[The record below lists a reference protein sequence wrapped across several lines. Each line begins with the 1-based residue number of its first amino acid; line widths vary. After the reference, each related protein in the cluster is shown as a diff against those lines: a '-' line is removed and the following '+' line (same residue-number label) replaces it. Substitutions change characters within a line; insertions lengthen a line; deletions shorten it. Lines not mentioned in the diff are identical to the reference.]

1 MSSTKTRAALRS
13 SARISLE
20 LLLVLLMTA
29 VVLWALGQM
38 WSVTWPVLVALLLTT
53 LTWPPTRFLRRRGWP
68 PALAASV
75 VTVLFLIVAAG
86 IVVLIAVPVASQSGE
101 LTAGVVDGIQQLRKW
116 AAGPPLNI
124 GDAQFAQ
131 GLDTAATRIQGSVGG
146 IVNAAVTGVGTV
158 LNGLVTTVLA
168 LFLMFFFLKD
178 GPRFL
183 PWLSRQLPGRL
194 AVDIPAVAARGWD
207 TLGAFVR
214 SQAFVGLLDAVFI
227 GLGLWI
233 VGVPL
238 VLPLAVLTFVAAFVP
253 IVGALFAGFVA
264 VLIALVSN
272 GPTDALIVLIII
284 VVVQQL
290 EGNVF
295 QPMVQSHGL
304 GLHAA
309 VVLLAVTLGGSLAGI
324 VGSLL
329 AVPAA
334 ALIAVVW
341 KYLREQLGEPG
352 RAQGADEPEGGPA
365 QGAGEPEGGP
375 AQGTSGPGA
384 GEPEGGPAQGT
395 SGPGAGEP
403 AGGPAPET
411 SGPGAGEPEGGPAPA

>member
-1 MSSTKTRAALRS
+1 MSDTLSSRKTASALRA
-13 SARISLE
+13 SARVSAE
-20 LLLVLLMTA
+20 LLLVFVMAAATLWLL
-29 VVLWALGQM
+29 GRM
-38 WSVTWPVLVALLLTT
+38 WSVVWPLVVALLLTT
-53 LTWPPTRFLRRRGWP
+53 LTWPLVAFLRRHGWR
-68 PALAASV
+68 PAPAASL
-75 VTVLFLIVAAG
+75 VTVLFLVVAAG
-86 IVVLIAVPVASQSGE
+86 VVALIAVPVASQAGE
-101 LTAGVVDGIQQLRKW
+101 LGDGVVKGVQELRGW

-124 GDAQFAQ
+124 GDAQITEAF
-131 GLDTAATRIQGSVGG
+131 DAAVDRVQHSVGTA
-146 IVNAAVTGVGTV
+146 VSTVVTGVSTIFS
-158 LNGLVTTVLA
+158 GLVTAVLA

-183 PWLSRQLPGRL
+183 PWLTRQLPGRL
-194 AVDIPAVAARGWD
+194 AVDVPVVAERGWE
-207 TLGAFVR
+207 TLGSFVR

-238 VLPLAVLTFVAAFVP
+238 VLPLAVLTFVSAFVP
-253 IVGALFAGFVA
+253 IVGALFAGLVA

-272 GPTDALIVLIII
+272 GLTDALIVLVII

-295 QPMVQSHGL
+295 QPMIQSRGL

-309 VVLLAVTLGGSLAGI
+309 VILLAVTLGASLAGV

-341 KYLREQLGEPG
+341 KYLREQLVEP
-352 RAQGADEPEGGPA
+352 PA
-365 QGAGEPEGGP
+365 
-375 AQGTSGPGA
+375 
-384 GEPEGGPAQGT
+384 
-395 SGPGAGEP
+395 
-403 AGGPAPET
+403 APET
-411 SGPGAGEPEGGPAPA
+411 GRVPTDATPS

>member
-1 MSSTKTRAALRS
+1 MSARLSSTKSAAALRT
-13 SARISLE
+13 SARVSAE
-20 LLLVLLMTA
+20 SLLVLVMAA
-29 VVLWALGQM
+29 VALWLLGRM
-38 WSVTWPVLVALLLTT
+38 WSVVWPLIVGLFLTT
-53 LTWPPTRFLRRRGWP
+53 LTWPLARFLRRRGWR

-75 VTVLFLIVAAG
+75 VTVLFLLVAGGIVA
-86 IVVLIAVPVASQSGE
+86 LIAVPVASQSGE
-101 LTAGVVDGIQQLRKW
+101 LTDGVVEGIQKLREW

-124 GDAQFAQ
+124 GDDQIMGAS
-131 GLDTAATRIQGSVGG
+131 DAAITRIQDSVGSMVG
-146 IVNAAVTGVGTV
+146 AVVTGVGTV
-158 LNGLVTTVLA
+158 FNGVVTAVLA

-183 PWLSRQLPGRL
+183 PWLTRQLPGRL
-194 AVDIPAVAARGWD
+194 ATDVPILAARGWD

-233 VGVPL
+233 LGVPL
-238 VLPLAVLTFVAAFVP
+238 VLPLAVLTFVSAFVP
-253 IVGALFAGFVA
+253 IVGALFAGLVA

-272 GPTDALIVLIII
+272 GLTDALIVLAII

-295 QPMVQSHGL
+295 QPMIQSRGL

-309 VVLLAVTLGGSLAGI
+309 VVLLAVTLGGSLAGV

-341 KYLREQLGEPG
+341 NYLREQLSDPPH
-352 RAQGADEPEGGPA
+352 EPEPDEA
-365 QGAGEPEGGP
+365 HAGTAVP
-375 AQGTSGPGA
+375 S
-384 GEPEGGPAQGT
+384 
-395 SGPGAGEP
+395 
-403 AGGPAPET
+403 
-411 SGPGAGEPEGGPAPA
+411 

>member
-1 MSSTKTRAALRS
+1 MPSPLPDTLSSAKTAAALHR
-13 SARISLE
+13 SARVSVE
-20 LLLVLLMTA
+20 LLLVLVAAAAALW
-29 VVLWALGQM
+29 VLGRM
-38 WSVTWPVLVALLLTT
+38 WSVVWPVIVGLLLTT
-53 LTWPPTRFLRRRGWP
+53 LTWPFAHFLRRRGWP

-75 VTVLFLIVAAG
+75 VTVLFLLVAAG
-86 IVVLIAVPVASQSGE
+86 VVALIAVPVASQSGE
-101 LTAGVVDGIQQLRKW
+101 LSDGVTEGIEKLREW

-124 GDAQFAQ
+124 DDAQISDGVDSA
-131 GLDTAATRIQGSVGG
+131 TARIKDSVGSM
-146 IVNAAVTGVGTV
+146 VTTLFTGVSTV
-158 LNGLVTTVLA
+158 LNGVVTAVLA

-183 PWLSRQLPGRL
+183 PWLTRQLPGRL
-194 AVDIPAVAARGWD
+194 AHDVPIVATRSWD

-238 VLPLAVLTFVAAFVP
+238 VLPLAVLTFVSAFVP
-253 IVGALFAGFVA
+253 IVGALFAGLVA

-272 GPTDALIVLIII
+272 GLTDALIVLAII
-284 VVVQQL
+284 VAVQQL

-295 QPMVQSHGL
+295 QPIIQSRGL
-304 GLHAA
+304 GLHAS
-309 VVLLAVTLGGSLAGI
+309 VVLLAVTLGASLAGI

-341 KYLREQLGEPG
+341 NYLREQLSDPP
-352 RAQGADEPEGGPA
+352 QEPETDDAHPDA
-365 QGAGEPEGGP
+365 AL
-375 AQGTSGPGA
+375 S
-384 GEPEGGPAQGT
+384 
-395 SGPGAGEP
+395 S
-403 AGGPAPET
+403 
-411 SGPGAGEPEGGPAPA
+411 

>member
-1 MSSTKTRAALRS
+1 MPGSLSATKTRAALRT
-13 SARISLE
+13 SAKVSLE
-20 LLLVLLMTA
+20 VLLVLLMTA
-29 VVLWALGQM
+29 VALWLLGKA
-38 WSVTWPVLVALLLTT
+38 WSIIWPLVIALLLTT
-53 LTWPPTRFLRRRGWP
+53 LTWPPVRFLRRHGWK

-75 VTVLFLIVAAG
+75 VTVLALLIAAG
-86 IVVLIAVPVASQSGE
+86 TLVGIAVPVAGQSPQ
-101 LTAGVVDGIQQLRKW
+101 LADGVVDGIQQLRDW
-116 AAGPPLNI
+116 ASGPPLNI
-124 GDAQFAQ
+124 QDDQITRA
-131 GLDTAATRIQGSVGG
+131 LDSAIGQIQGRASD
-146 IVNAAVTGVGTV
+146 IVNYTVTGVSTV
-158 LNGLVTTVLA
+158 VNGVVTTVLA

-183 PWLSRQLPGRL
+183 PWLTRQLPGRL
-194 AVDIPAVAARGWD
+194 AVDVPAVTERSWN

-238 VLPLAVLTFVAAFVP
+238 VLPLAVLTFVTAFIP

-272 GPTDALIVLIII
+272 GWTDALIVLGII
-284 VVVQQL
+284 VLVQQL

-295 QPMVQSHGL
+295 QPMIQSRGL

-329 AVPAA
+329 AVPVSAV
-334 ALIAVVW
+334 IAVMW
-341 KYLREQLGEPG
+341 AYLREQLTDPEPAPPTEPG
-352 RAQGADEPEGGPA
+352 LVPPTVPDDPPPAAAGA
-365 QGAGEPEGGP
+365 
-375 AQGTSGPGA
+375 
-384 GEPEGGPAQGT
+384 
-395 SGPGAGEP
+395 
-403 AGGPAPET
+403 
-411 SGPGAGEPEGGPAPA
+411 